1 MNEKQLMVFEAEDLN
16 PMEKL
21 MLMGMIEFPE
31 LSQTAV
37 AKRVHMNV
45 PHASTVAKSIEAK
58 GYIKRHK
65 REKWAMA
72 DIEIM
77 I

>member
-1 MNEKQLMVFEAEDLN
+1 MNEKQLQVYQSQDLK
-16 PMEKL
+16 PVEKL
-21 MLMGMIEFPE
+21 LLMGMIEFPE

-37 AKRVHMNV
+37 AKKLHMNV
-45 PHASTVAKSIEAK
+45 PYASTVAKAIEEK

-65 REKWAMA
+65 REVWAMA
-72 DIEIM
+72 DIEIL